1 MFYNNDN
8 VFIFDYGNLNT
19 KFPELLNSHSFV
31 DVGETKDEFYLSS
44 VKSII
49 SRIETQELP
58 ELPEVPEVPLK
69 SQHIKGK
76 VYQITKDKLAELDF
90 NDGDKISSVNLI
102 TIILDRGDDFEFN
115 VDAYCYVLEKHNII
129 EESGLKSKL

>member
-31 DVGETKDEFYLSS
+31 DVGETKDKFYSS
-44 VKSII
+44 LVSPKSII
-49 SRIETQELP
+49 SRIETQEL
-58 ELPEVPEVPLK
+58 LK

-90 NDGDKISSVNLI
+90 KDEGKIYTRNLI

-115 VDAYCYVLEKHNII
+115 VDAYCYILEKHNII